1 MREAEEAAAA
11 AAAADTGPEKKEA
24 PEVKNFLTTY
34 YEFSGTFTTNL
45 KDSRKFL
52 QAGIGVSTQY
62 DDAVLANVETHQLA
76 LRSEILGTMSEFSE
90 EAIQGKSGRD
100 DLAQALEDSLN
111 KKLEE
116 LEGFGGIEYV
126 HFTSFM
132 LQ

>member
-1 MREAEEAAAA
+1 M
-11 AAAADTGPEKKEA
+11 
-24 PEVKNFLTTY
+24 
-34 YEFSGTFTTNL
+34 
-45 KDSRKFL
+45 

-62 DDAVLANVETHQLA
+62 DDAVLANVESHQLA

-100 DLAQALEDSLN
+100 DLADAIEDALN

-116 LEGFGGIEYV
+116 LEGFGGVEYV